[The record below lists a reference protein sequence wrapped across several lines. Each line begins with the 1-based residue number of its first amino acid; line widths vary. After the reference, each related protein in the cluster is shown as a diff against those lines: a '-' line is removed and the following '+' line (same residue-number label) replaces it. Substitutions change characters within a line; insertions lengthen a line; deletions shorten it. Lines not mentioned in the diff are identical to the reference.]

1 MGEHPVL
8 LLFWPEAT
16 GGRSFLLTNPF
27 TYPKI
32 EPIEMRIGRDK
43 HGSEYKSWDNRWKKI
58 FFK

>member
-1 MGEHPVL
+1 MPISFL
-8 LLFWPEAT
+8 LYPQVKCT
-16 GGRSFLLTNPF
+16 TFLLTNPF